1 MHNEHK
7 NNFAK
12 HIMYCNT
19 ICLSFLFGVFIFC
32 NGFKPSTKINP
43 LRLRS
48 NTFLKMR
55 HNNGK
60 QPKMIKIENFDEV
73 MDIIN
78 KSMKNTEKMTNEE
91 RMDHEEKM
99 KEERVKRNE
108 RVKKMEEFEKKW
120 NYKDYQKEYHPKK
133 VGEPGYPKQAN
144 MNITYPDTEDIDDPL
159 GLFDADEDDAVN
171 GYKLDDEESEIL
183 DALQQM
189 FTENL
194 PKKKKN
200 KRKYKTT
207 KPHEENTLFPTFED
221 GKGNK
226 KYVTGIRIFKRQGEE
241 EDDSEKN
248 QRSENFEVVKDNKL
262 NYSHIGG
269 FDDIKKSLNQTLHM
283 LNNRD
288 KYVKFNVDVPK
299 GLLLY
304 GPPGNGKTLI
314 AKGFAGESQNASFIA
329 VSGSQFVQMYV
340 GVGAARIRELFELA
354 KKNKPCII
362 FIDEIDAIARSRT
375 GANDKNSNTES
386 QSALN
391 ELLVQMDGFS
401 TEDGIFVIG
410 ATNRVDILDDAL
422 REGRFDKKIYVGKP
436 DKKTRKAI
444 LDIHKQG
451 KPVDNTINDDSL
463 LEMCKSLSGAQI
475 KTLLNEGMLR
485 ALRHDK
491 EVMNITD
498 LETVLSR
505 MLVGHQ
511 TTENIF
517 SKDLLKRIAVH
528 EMGHALVA
536 MSMGDV
542 HPKVVKVCLNT
553 WSPTSPG
560 YTVLDNEEFDTALH
574 TKEGLHARIMTLLG
588 GRIAEEV
595 VYGASITTGA
605 SEDIK
610 KAYELVENMIVRL
623 GMGSRVVMPIYSEN
637 SKISID
643 RDISRAID
651 NAYNEAR
658 EIVKKAQPIIEIC
671 ADELLKRK
679 VLLVED
685 IEGILSDNDFVIKK

>member
-1 MHNEHK
+1 
-7 NNFAK
+7 
-12 HIMYCNT
+12 MYCYT
-19 ICLSFLFGVFIFC
+19 ICLFFLLGVYIPGN
-32 NGFKPSTKINP
+32 NGFNTPNKMKF
-43 LRLRS
+43 RL
-48 NTFLKMR
+48 NTFLKMK

-60 QPKMIKIENFDEV
+60 QPKMIKIENFDEI
-73 MDIIN
+73 MDILN
-78 KSMKNTEKMTNEE
+78 KNMK
-91 RMDHEEKM
+91 DEEKM
-99 KEERVKRNE
+99 KKERKKRNE

-133 VGEPGYPKQAN
+133 IGKPGYPKQAN
-144 MNITYPDTEDIDDPL
+144 MNISYPDIEDIDDPF
-159 GLFDADEDDAVN
+159 GLFDADVDDAVN
-171 GYKLDDEESEIL
+171 GYKLDDEESAVL

-189 FTENL
+189 FNAGNVS
-194 PKKKKN
+194 KN
-200 KRKYKTT
+200 NERKYKTT

-221 GKGNK
+221 NKRNK
-226 KYVTGIRIFKRQGEE
+226 KYITGIRIFKRQGE

-248 QRSENFEVVKDNKL
+248 QRSENFEVIKNSNFNFSHVGGYSGVKR
-262 NYSHIGG
+262 
-269 FDDIKKSLNQTLHM
+269 SLNQTLHM
-283 LNNRD
+283 LNNYE
-288 KYVKFNVDVPK
+288 KYIKFNVDIPK

-314 AKGFAGESQNASFIA
+314 AKGFAGESKNASFIA

-362 FIDEIDAIARSRT
+362 FIDEIDAIARSRS
-375 GANDKNSNTES
+375 GANDKQSNTES

-436 DKKTRKAI
+436 DKETRKAI

-451 KPVDNTINDDSL
+451 KPVDETINDDSL

-491 EVMNITD
+491 EVMNVTD

-505 MLVGHQ
+505 MLVGQ
-511 TTENIF
+511 QITENIF
-517 SKDLLKRIAVH
+517 SEDLLKRIAVH

-623 GMGSRVVMPIYSEN
+623 GMGSRVIMPIYSEN

-671 ADELLKRK
+671 AEELLKRK

-685 IEGILSDNDFVIKK
+685 IEGILANNDYKLKR

>member
-1 MHNEHK
+1 MK
-7 NNFAK
+7 
-12 HIMYCNT
+12 
-19 ICLSFLFGVFIFC
+19 
-32 NGFKPSTKINP
+32 
-43 LRLRS
+43 
-48 NTFLKMR
+48 

-60 QPKMIKIENFDEV
+60 QPKMIKIENFDEI
-73 MDIIN
+73 MDILN
-78 KSMKNTEKMTNEE
+78 KNLK
-91 RMDHEEKM
+91 DEEKM
-99 KEERVKRNE
+99 KKERKERNE

-120 NYKDYQKEYHPKK
+120 NYEDYQKEYHPKK

-144 MNITYPDTEDIDDPL
+144 INVSYPDIEDIDDPF
-159 GLFDADEDDAVN
+159 GLFDADADDAVN
-171 GYKLDDEESEIL
+171 GYKLDNEESAIL

-189 FTENL
+189 FTNESMS
-194 PKKKKN
+194 KKN

-221 GKGNK
+221 NKGNK
-226 KYVTGIRIFKRQGEE
+226 KYITGIRIFKRQGE

-248 QRSENFEVVKDNKL
+248 QRSENFEVIKNSKFNFSHVGGYAGVKR
-262 NYSHIGG
+262 
-269 FDDIKKSLNQTLHM
+269 SLNQTLHM
-283 LNNRD
+283 LNNYE
-288 KYVKFNVDVPK
+288 KYVKFNVDIPK

-314 AKGFAGESQNASFIA
+314 AKGFAGESKNASFIA

-362 FIDEIDAIARSRT
+362 FIDEIDAIARSRS
-375 GANDKNSNTES
+375 GANDKQSNTES

-391 ELLVQMDGFS
+391 ELLVQMDGFN

-436 DKKTRKAI
+436 DKETRKAI

-451 KPVDNTINDDSL
+451 KPVDETINDDSL

-491 EVMNITD
+491 EVMNVTD

-511 TTENIF
+511 ITENIF
-517 SKDLLKRIAVH
+517 SEDLLKRIAVH

-671 ADELLKRK
+671 ANELLKRK

-685 IEGILSDNDFVIKK
+685 IEGILSDNDFIIKK